1 MNLAEIR
8 AKYPQYKDVDDTR
21 LADAL
26 YQKYYPHADRREF
39 DARVGLKPYQGAI
52 EGLSTL
58 VGNLPA
64 SIAESKTNLSQMAAE
79 PSGHPPDRTRT
90 HSSTHSSNSSSTT
103 PSTSEGLAS

>member
-39 DARVGLKPYQGAI
+39 DAKRR
-52 EGLSTL
+52 
-58 VGNLPA
+58 
-64 SIAESKTNLSQMAAE
+64 AEAL
-79 PSGHPPDRTRT
+79 
-90 HSSTHSSNSSSTT
+90 
-103 PSTSEGLAS
+103 